1 VEQHKFPG
9 NASYEEMRTLT
20 IKLKLVSTNEVNT
33 DSVTAEVGF
42 FDIRFDKNTEN
53 GDIVPSGMLFPR
65 AQTKV
70 SGPWYQDQQKI
81 VTATYT
87 VPNMNMPPG
96 VRRPQFYGFTIRIF
110 NGGVLQDQTCRP
122 SDLRNFI
129 SKQD

>member
-1 VEQHKFPG
+1 MEQHKFPG

-42 FDIRFDKNTEN
+42 FDMRFDKNTET

-65 AQTKV
+65 TQTKV

-87 VPNMNMPPG
+87 VPNMNMPAG